1 MTPKEVIAVEIGDYM
16 SDYKSNVVA
25 EVVLESLDKAGF
37 VIVPKDPRLQMM
49 RAGVRA
55 LSSIEGLVSLN
66 GACSCYR
73 AMIDAY
79 KTQNP
84 ASR

>member
-1 MTPKEVIAVEIGDYM
+1 MW
-16 SDYKSNVVA
+16 SDYQSDVVA

-79 KTQNP
+79 KTQKP
-84 ASR
+84 